1 MRKTRSTLI
10 AKRSL
15 MLVTIFFA
23 MIFSYCNAL
32 NDINSQALDSIKL
45 KVKIINKL
53 PVGWGVK
60 YKATVEE
67 IQEGCMND
75 FNDTIVFGI
84 ITSNEYNVG
93 DTCLISFKNS
103 KEINKTT
110 YMPSISGTVSNQ
122 NEIWLITDIYK
133 VSKRSTFVGTAAM
146 NDGQAMFI
154 YDFALS
160 EAFYLDGLTS
170 WDNKYLN
177 KKITIE
183 GVLIQFID
191 GKSVIK
197 DWKIIE

>member
-1 MRKTRSTLI
+1 
-10 AKRSL
+10 
-15 MLVTIFFA
+15 